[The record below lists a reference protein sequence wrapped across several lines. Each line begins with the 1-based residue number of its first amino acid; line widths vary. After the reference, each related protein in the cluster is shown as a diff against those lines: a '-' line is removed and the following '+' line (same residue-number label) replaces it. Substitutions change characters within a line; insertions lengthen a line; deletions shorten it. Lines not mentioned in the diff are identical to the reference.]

1 MATNALPP
9 AISALVVDDMDVN
22 RILLCNM
29 LSHLNVTTTCAS
41 NGMEAVT
48 LCQQKHSYDIIFLD
62 CHMPVMSGY
71 EAAKQI
77 RAIYHHGSEIA
88 DGDHHPYRLIPIVAV
103 TAAASEEDQRKC
115 YESGMNYFVS
125 KPITITAIQDIL
137 TKAELFL

>member
-1 MATNALPP
+1 
-9 AISALVVDDMDVN
+9 MDVN

-29 LSHLNVTTTCAS
+29 LSRLNVTTTCAS

-77 RAIYHHGSEIA
+77 RATYANNNDTAGHH
-88 DGDHHPYRLIPIVAV
+88 HCLIPIVAV

-115 YESGMNYFVS
+115 FESGMNYFLS
-125 KPITITAIQDIL
+125 KPITIAGIQD
-137 TKAELFL
+137 KMKPSP